1 MAIAT
6 ATEVKQSFGRFH
18 DKAQQEPVFIQKH
31 GRNSVVLLSA
41 DLYAELIRGREAIAA
56 HDLNQASLEL
66 IRETEMPGGHEDLNA
81 LMDE

>member
-1 MAIAT
+1 MTIAT
-6 ATEVKQSFGRFH
+6 ATQVKQSFGRFH

-41 DLYAELIRGREAIAA
+41 DLYAELIESRQALAVRDLDQATLDLIA
-56 HDLNQASLEL
+56 
-66 IRETEMPGGHEDLNA
+66 ETEMPADHDHLNA